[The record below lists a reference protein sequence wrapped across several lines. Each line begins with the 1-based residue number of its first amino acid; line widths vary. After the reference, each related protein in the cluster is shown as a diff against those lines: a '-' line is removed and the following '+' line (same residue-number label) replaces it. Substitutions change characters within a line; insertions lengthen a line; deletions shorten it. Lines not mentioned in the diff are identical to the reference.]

1 MSKFSI
7 GKLVATRRISE
18 RIGKDPAFGAFIS
31 EIIKRYERCDWGDL
45 PNQDK
50 RMNSKAVKCGGRI
63 LAAYIYSDSKSA
75 EVIWIITESDRS
87 VTTVLFRS
95 EY

>member
-1 MSKFSI
+1 MSKFRI

-18 RIGKDPAFGAFIS
+18 RIGKDPAFGSFIS
-31 EIIKRYERCDWGDL
+31 EILKRYEKCDWGDL
-45 PNQDK
+45 PKPDK
-50 RMNSKAVKCGGRI
+50 RMNSKAVRSGGRI
-63 LAAYIYSDSKSA
+63 LAAYIYSDANSG
-75 EVIWIITESDRS
+75 EVVWVITESDRS